1 MMTINLSNLPEGVKR
16 GPKLDAEKAKANET
30 KAGLEMPK
38 DLDDM
43 LVQSN
48 GFSIKSEKGK
58 ITFLPHSK
66 ILGLWAGNNTT
77 YTDGAKDDAAA
88 KPDKGIGQK
97 WWDKG
102 WVPFAKINGADLYC
116 IDQSPGPGGKRGQI
130 ILFRKGKP
138 KRQLIAASLGE
149 FITMVFGKLK

>member
-1 MMTINLSNLPEGVKR
+1 MAINLSDLPPGVKR
-16 GPKLDAEKAKANET
+16 GPKLKADVAKTNEQ
-30 KAGLEMPK
+30 KAGLTMPK
-38 DLDDM
+38 ELDEM

-48 GFSIKSEKGK
+48 GFSIKTEKGK

-66 ILGLWAGNNTT
+66 ILGLWAGNNKT
-77 YTDGAKDDAAA
+77 YTDGDKDDQAA
-88 KPDKGIGQK
+88 KPDKGVAQK

-116 IDQSPGPGGKRGQI
+116 IDTAPGPGGKRGQI

-138 KRQLIAASLGE
+138 ARQMIAASLGE
-149 FITMVFGKLK
+149 FVTMVFSKLK